1 MSKKA
6 VKSQL
11 ELLQGQRKHTLK
23 EIEHLEAELRTE
35 IEHDDVDDSAQ
46 DLIER
51 DKTYALIVTL
61 KNKLNDINHAI
72 EQAEAGSYGVCESC
86 GKPIEPERLEI
97 FPETTLCVECKRLSE
112 RRIRSSIKD

>member
-72 EQAEAGSYGVCESC
+72 ERDFCAQRASES
-86 GKPIEPERLEI
+86 GRLPKP
-97 FPETTLCVECKRLSE
+97 
-112 RRIRSSIKD
+112 SSWL